1 MADRSLAQC
10 TTSRLLPSA
19 FQLRRIMKK
28 LEKSKLQSNKT
39 IQISGSKS
47 ISNRLLILESLFEN
61 IKIDNLSN
69 SQDTQLLKKALS
81 EKTEA
86 VDIHHA
92 GTAMR
97 FLTSYYSIQEGKT
110 TILTGSKRMKERPIK
125 NLVTA
130 LQNLGVEIEYLENEG
145 FPPLKIKG
153 RKITETRVNVPA
165 NISSQFI
172 TSLLLIA
179 GKLEKGLEINLVG
192 EITSRSYIEMTLDI
206 LTKFG
211 IKASFI
217 GNTIKVEPFT
227 DHQSSIIHYEVESDW
242 SSASYFY
249 SFAALGRKTIRLK
262 SFYRES
268 TQGDSA
274 IAKIYEEFFGIKTL
288 FTDEEYTITLQ
299 PVEGF
304 TFPEKIIL
312 DMNDCPDIAQTLCV
326 TAAALKIPFE
336 ISGLGTLRV
345 KETDRLLA
353 LYNEL
358 QKLGTETEITDSTIR
373 SVRFDEPQENISI
386 KTYQDHRMAMSFAP
400 FCLVKELTIED
411 ENVVE
416 KSYPMFW
423 EDLEK
428 ILISNIT
435 EINVNT
441 K

>member
-1 MADRSLAQC
+1 
-10 TTSRLLPSA
+10 
-19 FQLRRIMKK
+19 MKK
-28 LEKSKLQSNKT
+28 LEKSTLIGNKT
-39 IQISGSKS
+39 VQISGSKS
-47 ISNRLLILESLFEN
+47 ISNRLLILESLFSN
-61 IKIDNLSN
+61 IKIGNLSN

-81 EKTEA
+81 ENTDV

-110 TILTGSKRMKERPIK
+110 TVLTGSGRMKERPIK
-125 NLVTA
+125 NLVNA
-130 LQNLGVEIEYLENEG
+130 LKDLGVEIEYLENEG
-145 FPPLKIKG
+145 FPPLKIIG
-153 RKITETRVNVPA
+153 RKITQTSVHVPA

-179 GKLEKGLEINLVG
+179 GKLENGLEIHLVG
-192 EITSRSYIEMTLDI
+192 EVTSRSYIEMTLDI

-211 IKASFI
+211 IKSSFE
-217 GNTIKVEPFT
+217 GNIIKVEPF
-227 DHQSSIIHYEVESDW
+227 HPEQNSEAVHYEVESDW

-249 SFAALGRKTIRLK
+249 SICALGRETIRLK
-262 SFYRES
+262 SFYKES

-274 IAKIYEEFFGIKTL
+274 IANIYEKFFGITTTFNEDEHQLTL
-288 FTDEEYTITLQ
+288 EPKPDF
-299 PVEGF
+299 V
-304 TFPEKIIL
+304 FPEKIVL
-312 DMNDCPDIAQTLCV
+312 DMNNCPDIAQTLCV

-358 QKLGTETEITDSTIR
+358 KKLGTETEITDLTID
-373 SVRFDEPQENISI
+373 SVRFGEPEENISI

-400 FCLVKELTIED
+400 FCLIKELNIEEED
-411 ENVVE
+411 VVE

-423 EDLEK
+423 EDLES
-428 ILISNIT
+428 ILTPLI
-435 EINVNT
+435 
-441 K
+441 

>member
-1 MADRSLAQC
+1 
-10 TTSRLLPSA
+10 
-19 FQLRRIMKK
+19 MKK
-28 LEKSKLQSNKT
+28 LEKSKLSGDKT
-39 IQISGSKS
+39 VQISGSKS
-47 ISNRLLILESLFEN
+47 ISNRLLILESLFSN
-61 IKIDNLSN
+61 IKIGNLSN

-81 EKTEA
+81 ENTDV

-110 TILTGSKRMKERPIK
+110 TILTGSGRMKERPIK
-125 NLVTA
+125 NLVSA
-130 LQNLGVEIEYLENEG
+130 LRDLGVEIEYMENEG
-145 FPPLKIKG
+145 FPPLKIRG
-153 RKITETRVNVPA
+153 RKITQTSVNVPA

-179 GKLEKGLEINLVG
+179 GKLESGLQINLVG
-192 EITSRSYIEMTLDI
+192 EVTSRSYIEMTLDI

-211 IKASFI
+211 IQSSFE

-227 DHQSSIIHYEVESDW
+227 PDKNAEVVHYEVESDW

-249 SFAALGRKTIRLK
+249 SICALGRKTIHLK
-262 SFYRES
+262 SFYKES

-274 IAKIYEEFFGIKTL
+274 IAGIYEKFFGIKTT
-288 FTDEEYTITLQ
+288 FSEDEHQLTLEPQ
-299 PVEGF
+299 PDF
-304 TFPEKIIL
+304 SFPEKIVL
-312 DMNDCPDIAQTLCV
+312 DMNNCPDIAQTLCV

-358 QKLGTETEITDSTIR
+358 QKLGTETEITDLTIQ
-373 SVRFDEPQENISI
+373 SISFKEPQEHISV

-400 FCLVKELTIED
+400 FCLIQELTIED
-411 ENVVE
+411 EDVVE
-416 KSYPMFW
+416 KSYPIFW
-423 EDLEK
+423 EDLES
-428 ILISNIT
+428 ILT
-435 EINVNT
+435 H
-441 K
+441 

>member
-1 MADRSLAQC
+1 M
-10 TTSRLLPSA
+10 
-19 FQLRRIMKK
+19 K
-28 LEKSKLQSNKT
+28 LEKSKLIKDKT

-47 ISNRLLILESLFEN
+47 ISNRLLILESLFTT
-61 IKIDNLSN
+61 IQIGNLSN

-81 EKTEA
+81 EQTDT

-125 NLVTA
+125 HLVTA

-153 RKITETRVNVPA
+153 RKITQTKVEVPA
-165 NISSQFI
+165 TISSQFI

-179 GKLEKGLEINLVG
+179 GKLENGLEIHLVG
-192 EITSRSYIEMTLDI
+192 EVTSRSYIEMTLDI
-206 LTKFG
+206 LTRFG
-211 IKASFI
+211 IQNSFI
-217 GNTIKVEPFT
+217 GNTIKVESLIN
-227 DHQSSIIHYEVESDW
+227 DHSSVINYEVESDW

-249 SFAALGRKTIRLK
+249 SFAALGRETMYLK
-262 SFYRES
+262 SFYKQS

-274 IAKIYEEFFGIKTL
+274 IAKIYEEFFGIKTR
-288 FTDEEYTITLQ
+288 FNDGEHQVTLQ
-299 PVEGF
+299 PEPNF
-304 TFPEKIIL
+304 QFPEKITL
-312 DMNDCPDIAQTLCV
+312 DMNNCPDIAQTLCV

-358 QKLGTETEITDSTIR
+358 KKLGAETEITDSTIR
-373 SVRFDEPQENISI
+373 SVSFNDPEEPISI

-400 FCLVKELTIED
+400 FCLIKEIHIED
-411 ENVVE
+411 EEVVE

-423 EDLEK
+423 EDLNIILEK
-428 ILISNIT
+428 
-435 EINVNT
+435 
-441 K
+441 

>member
-1 MADRSLAQC
+1 
-10 TTSRLLPSA
+10 
-19 FQLRRIMKK
+19 MKK
-28 LEKSKLQSNKT
+28 LKKSELKADQT

-47 ISNRLLILESLFEN
+47 ISNRLLILENLFNN
-61 IKIDNLSN
+61 IKIGNLSN
-69 SQDTQLLKKALS
+69 SQDTRLLEKALS
-81 EKTEA
+81 ENTET

-130 LQNLGVEIEYLENEG
+130 LQKLGVEIEYLENDG
-145 FPPLKIKG
+145 FPPLKITG
-153 RKITETRVNVPA
+153 RKITEKSVEVPA

-179 GKLEKGLEINLVG
+179 GKLENGLEINLVG

-206 LTKFG
+206 LTTFG
-211 IKASFI
+211 IQNSFI
-217 GNTIKVEPFT
+217 GNTIKVEPFA
-227 DHQSSIIHYEVESDW
+227 DQQSSTVTYEVESDW

-249 SFAALGRKTIRLK
+249 SFAALGRKTLHLK
-262 SFYRES
+262 SFYKAS

-274 IAKIYEEFFGIKTL
+274 IAQIYERFFGIKT
-288 FTDEEYTITLQ
+288 TYTEDQHALTLQ
-299 PVEGF
+299 PDPDF
-304 TFPEKIIL
+304 RFPDKIVL
-312 DMNDCPDIAQTLCV
+312 DMNNCPDIAQTLCV
-326 TAAALKIPFE
+326 TASALRIPFE

-358 QKLGTETEITDSTIR
+358 QKLGTETEITDSTIQ
-373 SVRFDEPQENISI
+373 SVRFGEPQDNISI

-400 FCLVKELTIED
+400 FCLIKELNIED
-411 ENVVE
+411 EAVIE

-428 ILISNIT
+428 ILISHNG
-435 EINVNT
+435 
-441 K
+441 

>member
-1 MADRSLAQC
+1 
-10 TTSRLLPSA
+10 
-19 FQLRRIMKK
+19 MKK
-28 LEKSKLQSNKT
+28 LEKSKLSGDKT
-39 IQISGSKS
+39 VQISGSKS
-47 ISNRLLILESLFEN
+47 ISNRLLILESLFSN
-61 IKIDNLSN
+61 IKIGNLSN

-81 EKTEA
+81 ENTDV

-110 TILTGSKRMKERPIK
+110 TILTGSGRMKERPIK
-125 NLVTA
+125 NLVSA
-130 LQNLGVEIEYLENEG
+130 LRDLGVEIEYMENEG
-145 FPPLKIKG
+145 FPPLKIRG
-153 RKITETRVNVPA
+153 RKITQTSVNVPA

-179 GKLEKGLEINLVG
+179 GKLENGLQINLVG
-192 EITSRSYIEMTLDI
+192 EVTSRSYIEMTLDI

-211 IKASFI
+211 IQSSFE
-217 GNTIKVEPFT
+217 GNTIQVKPFT
-227 DHQSSIIHYEVESDW
+227 PDNSEVVHYEVESDW

-249 SFAALGRKTIRLK
+249 SICALGRKTIHLK
-262 SFYRES
+262 SFYKES

-274 IAKIYEEFFGIKTL
+274 IAGIYEKFFGIKTT
-288 FTDEEYTITLQ
+288 FSEDEHQLTLEPQ
-299 PVEGF
+299 PDF
-304 TFPEKIIL
+304 SFPEKIVL
-312 DMNDCPDIAQTLCV
+312 DMNNCPDIAQTLCV

-358 QKLGTETEITDSTIR
+358 QKLGTETEITDLTIQ
-373 SVRFDEPQENISI
+373 SISFKEPQEHISV

-400 FCLVKELTIED
+400 FCLIQELTIED
-411 ENVVE
+411 EDVVE

-423 EDLEK
+423 EDLES
-428 ILISNIT
+428 ILT
-435 EINVNT
+435 H
-441 K
+441 

>member
-1 MADRSLAQC
+1 M
-10 TTSRLLPSA
+10 
-19 FQLRRIMKK
+19 K
-28 LEKSKLQSNKT
+28 LEKSKLSGNKT

-47 ISNRLLILESLFEN
+47 ISNRLLILESLFSN
-61 IKIDNLSN
+61 IKIGNLSN
-69 SQDTQLLKKALS
+69 SQDTQLLKKAL
-81 EKTEA
+81 EQNAET

-97 FLTSYYSIQEGKT
+97 FLTSYYSIQEGKI
-110 TILTGSKRMKERPIK
+110 TILTGSGRMKERPIK

-145 FPPLKIKG
+145 FPPLKITGK
-153 RKITETRVNVPA
+153 KITQVKVDVPA

-179 GKLEKGLEINLVG
+179 GKLENGLEINLVG
-192 EITSRSYIEMTLDI
+192 EVTSRSYIKMTLHI

-211 IKASFI
+211 IKNTFE
-217 GNTIKVEPFT
+217 GNTIKVENFNV
-227 DHQSSIIHYEVESDW
+227 DSQSSIVNYEVESDW

-249 SFAALGRKTIRLK
+249 SFAAIGRETIYLK
-262 SFYRES
+262 SFYEES

-274 IAKIYEEFFGIKTL
+274 IADIYEQFFGIKTIFIENEHKL
-288 FTDEEYTITLQ
+288 TLQ
-299 PVEGF
+299 PIEDF
-304 TFPEKIIL
+304 QFPEKIVL
-312 DMNDCPDIAQTLCV
+312 DMNNCPDIAQTLCV

-336 ISGLGTLRV
+336 ISGLGTLKV

-353 LYNEL
+353 LHNEL
-358 QKLGTETEITDSTIR
+358 KKLGTETEITDLTIK
-373 SVRFDEPQENISI
+373 SLAFNEAEENISI

-400 FCLVKELTIED
+400 FCLINELNIED

-423 EDLEK
+423 KDLAD
-428 ILISNIT
+428 ILSPT
-435 EINVNT
+435 S
-441 K
+441 

>member
-1 MADRSLAQC
+1 M
-10 TTSRLLPSA
+10 
-19 FQLRRIMKK
+19 K
-28 LEKSKLQSNKT
+28 LEKSKLLENKT

-47 ISNRLLILESLFEN
+47 ISNRLLILENLFSN
-61 IKIDNLSN
+61 IKIGNLSN
-69 SQDTQLLKKALS
+69 SQDTQLLKKAL
-81 EKTEA
+81 EENTEV

-130 LQNLGVEIEYLENEG
+130 LQNLGIEIEYLENEG
-145 FPPLKIKG
+145 FPPLKIEG
-153 RKITETRVNVPA
+153 RKITETKVDVPA

-179 GKLEKGLEINLVG
+179 GKLENGLEINLVG
-192 EITSRSYIEMTLDI
+192 EITSRSYIEMTLNI

-211 IKASFI
+211 IKNSFI
-217 GNTIKVEPFT
+217 GNTIKVEAT
-227 DHQSSIIHYEVESDW
+227 HHQLSTINYEVESDW

-249 SFAALGRKTIRLK
+249 SFAALGRKTIHLK
-262 SFYRES
+262 SFYKKS

-274 IAKIYEEFFGIKTL
+274 IAEIYEKFFGIKTN
-288 FTDEEYTITLQ
+288 FTENEHKLTLQ
-299 PVEGF
+299 PIENF
-304 TFPEKIIL
+304 QFPEKIIL
-312 DMNDCPDIAQTLCV
+312 DMNNCPDIAQTLCV

-353 LYNEL
+353 LHNEL
-358 QKLGTETEITDSTIR
+358 KKLGTETEFTDLTITSI
-373 SVRFDEPQENISI
+373 SFNEPDDNISI
-386 KTYQDHRMAMSFAP
+386 KTYQDHRMAMAFAP
-400 FCLVKELTIED
+400 FCLIKELNIEEED
-411 ENVVE
+411 VVE

-423 EDLEK
+423 EDLK
-428 ILISNIT
+428 LILT
-435 EINVNT
+435 ENS
-441 K
+441 

>member
-1 MADRSLAQC
+1 
-10 TTSRLLPSA
+10 
-19 FQLRRIMKK
+19 MKK
-28 LEKSKLQSNKT
+28 LEKSKLTENKT

-47 ISNRLLILESLFEN
+47 ISNRLLILESLFKN
-61 IKIDNLSN
+61 IKIGNLSN
-69 SQDTQLLKKALS
+69 SQDTQLLKKALG
-81 EKTEA
+81 EETEI

-97 FLTSYYSIQEGKT
+97 FLTSYYSIQDGKT

-153 RKITETRVNVPA
+153 RKITETKVDVPA

-179 GKLEKGLEINLVG
+179 GKLESGLEINLVG
-192 EITSRSYIEMTLDI
+192 EVTSRSYIEMTLDI
-206 LTKFG
+206 LTRFG
-211 IKASFI
+211 IKNSFI
-217 GNTIKVEPFT
+217 GNTIKVESAINHLLST
-227 DHQSSIIHYEVESDW
+227 INYEVESDW

-249 SFAALGRKTIRLK
+249 SFAALGRETIHLK

-274 IAKIYEEFFGIKTL
+274 IAKIYEDFFGIKTNFIDNEHQL
-288 FTDEEYTITLQ
+288 TLEPQ
-299 PVEGF
+299 PDF
-304 TFPEKIIL
+304 QFPEKIVL
-312 DMNDCPDIAQTLCV
+312 DMNNCPDIAQTLCV

-336 ISGLGTLRV
+336 ISGLGTLKV
-345 KETDRLLA
+345 KETDRLSA
-353 LYNEL
+353 LHNEL
-358 QKLGTETEITDSTIR
+358 KKLGTETEITDFTIK
-373 SVRFDEPQENISI
+373 SVSFSEPEDHISI

-400 FCLVKELTIED
+400 FCLIKELNIED
-411 ENVVE
+411 EDVVE

-423 EDLEK
+423 EDLK
-428 ILISNIT
+428 IIL
-435 EINVNT
+435 T
-441 K
+441 KN

>member
-1 MADRSLAQC
+1 M
-10 TTSRLLPSA
+10 
-19 FQLRRIMKK
+19 K
-28 LEKSKLQSNKT
+28 LEKSKLVGNKT
-39 IQISGSKS
+39 VQISGSKS
-47 ISNRLLILESLFEN
+47 ISNRLLILESLFNN
-61 IKIDNLSN
+61 IKIGNLSN

-81 EKTEA
+81 ENTEV

-110 TILTGSKRMKERPIK
+110 TVLTGSGRMKERPIK

-130 LQNLGVEIEYLENEG
+130 LRDLGVEIEYMENEG
-145 FPPLKIKG
+145 FPPLKITG
-153 RKITETRVNVPA
+153 RKITQTSVNVPA

-179 GKLEKGLEINLVG
+179 GKLENGLVINLVG
-192 EITSRSYIEMTLDI
+192 DVTSRSYIEMTLDI
-206 LTKFG
+206 LTRFG
-211 IKASFI
+211 ITSTFE

-227 DHQSSIIHYEVESDW
+227 PDNNTEVVHYEVESDW

-249 SFAALGRKTIRLK
+249 SICALGRKTIHLK
-262 SFYRES
+262 SFYKAS

-274 IAKIYEEFFGIKTL
+274 IANIYEKFFGIKTT
-288 FTDEEYTITLQ
+288 FSEDEHQLTLEPQ
-299 PVEGF
+299 PDF
-304 TFPEKIIL
+304 SFPEKIVL

-358 QKLGTETEITDSTIR
+358 KKLGTETEITDLTIQ
-373 SVRFDEPQENISI
+373 SISFGEPEDDISI

-400 FCLVKELTIED
+400 FSLIKELNIED
-411 ENVVE
+411 EDVVE

-423 EDLEK
+423 KDLES
-428 ILISNIT
+428 ILT
-435 EINVNT
+435 H
-441 K
+441 

>member
-1 MADRSLAQC
+1 M
-10 TTSRLLPSA
+10 
-19 FQLRRIMKK
+19 K
-28 LEKSKLQSNKT
+28 LEKSTLTGDKT
-39 IQISGSKS
+39 VQISGSKS
-47 ISNRLLILESLFEN
+47 ISNRLLILESLFSN
-61 IKIDNLSN
+61 IKIGNLSN

-81 EKTEA
+81 ANTDV

-110 TILTGSKRMKERPIK
+110 TVLTGSGRMKERPIK
-125 NLVTA
+125 NLVSA
-130 LQNLGVEIEYLENEG
+130 LRDLGVDIKYLENEG
-145 FPPLKIKG
+145 FPPLKITG
-153 RKITETRVNVPA
+153 RKITQTQVNVPA

-179 GKLEKGLEINLVG
+179 GKLENGLKINLVG
-192 EITSRSYIEMTLDI
+192 EVTSRSYIEMTLDI

-211 IKASFI
+211 IKSSFE
-217 GNTIKVEPFT
+217 GNTIKVEPYHG
-227 DHQSSIIHYEVESDW
+227 DSASSALSYEVESDW

-249 SFAALGRKTIRLK
+249 SICALGRKTIHLK
-262 SFYRES
+262 SFYKES

-274 IAKIYEEFFGIKTL
+274 IAKIYEDFFGIKTI
-288 FTDEEYTITLQ
+288 FSEDEHKITLQ
-299 PVEGF
+299 PQPDF
-304 TFPEKIIL
+304 SFPEKIVL
-312 DMNDCPDIAQTLCV
+312 DMNNCPDIAQTLCV
-326 TAAALKIPFE
+326 TAAALQIPFD

-358 QKLGTETEITDSTIR
+358 KKLGTETEITDLTIQSTH
-373 SVRFDEPQENISI
+373 FGNPQENISI

-400 FCLVKELTIED
+400 FCLIKELNIED
-411 ENVVE
+411 EDVVE

-423 EDLEK
+423 EDLA
-428 ILISNIT
+428 S
-435 EINVNT
+435 VVT

>member
-1 MADRSLAQC
+1 
-10 TTSRLLPSA
+10 
-19 FQLRRIMKK
+19 MKK
-28 LEKSKLQSNKT
+28 LEKSTLIANKT
-39 IQISGSKS
+39 VQISGSKS
-47 ISNRLLILESLFEN
+47 ISNRLLILESLFN
-61 IKIDNLSN
+61 TIKIGNLSN

-81 EKTEA
+81 EDTEI

-110 TILTGSKRMKERPIK
+110 TILTGSGRMKERPIK

-130 LQNLGVEIEYLENEG
+130 LKDLGADIEYLENEG
-145 FPPLKIKG
+145 FPPLKITGK
-153 RKITETRVNVPA
+153 KITQTSVNVPA

-179 GKLEKGLEINLVG
+179 GKLENGLEIHLVG
-192 EITSRSYIEMTLDI
+192 EVTSRSYIEMTLDI
-206 LTKFG
+206 LSRFG
-211 IKASFI
+211 IKNSFE
-217 GNTIKVEPFT
+217 GNTIKVEPFIEN
-227 DHQSSIIHYEVESDW
+227 HASAVSYEVESDW

-249 SFAALGRKTIRLK
+249 SICALGREIIHLK
-262 SFYRES
+262 SFYKES

-274 IAKIYEEFFGIKTL
+274 IAKIYEDFFGITTT
-288 FTDEEYTITLQ
+288 FSEDEHKITLQ
-299 PVEGF
+299 PQPDF
-304 TFPEKIIL
+304 SFPEKIVL
-312 DMNDCPDIAQTLCV
+312 DMNNCPDIAQTLCV

-345 KETDRLLA
+345 KETDRLQA

-358 QKLGTETEITDSTIR
+358 KKLGTETEITDLTIE
-373 SVRFDEPQENISI
+373 SVSFGEPKQDISI

-400 FCLVKELTIED
+400 FCLIGELNIED

-423 EDLEK
+423 NDLAD
-428 ILISNIT
+428 
-435 EINVNT
+435 VMAH
-441 K
+441 

>member
-1 MADRSLAQC
+1 M
-10 TTSRLLPSA
+10 
-19 FQLRRIMKK
+19 K
-28 LEKSKLQSNKT
+28 LEKSKLSGDKT
-39 IQISGSKS
+39 VQISGSKS
-47 ISNRLLILESLFEN
+47 ISNRLLILESLFSN
-61 IKIDNLSN
+61 IKIGNLSN

-81 EKTEA
+81 ENTEV

-110 TILTGSKRMKERPIK
+110 TILTGSGRMKERPIK
-125 NLVTA
+125 NLVSA
-130 LQNLGVEIEYLENEG
+130 LRDLGVEIEYMENEG

-153 RKITETRVNVPA
+153 RKITQTSVNVPA

-179 GKLEKGLEINLVG
+179 GKLENGLVINLVG
-192 EITSRSYIEMTLDI
+192 DVTSRSYIEMTLDI
-206 LTKFG
+206 LTRFG
-211 IKASFI
+211 IQSSFE

-227 DHQSSIIHYEVESDW
+227 LENDAETIHYEVESDW

-249 SFAALGRKTIRLK
+249 SICALGRETIHLK
-262 SFYRES
+262 SFYKES

-274 IAKIYEEFFGIKTL
+274 IANIYEKFFGIKTTFSEDVHQL
-288 FTDEEYTITLQ
+288 TLEPQ
-299 PVEGF
+299 PDF
-304 TFPEKIIL
+304 SFPEKIIL
-312 DMNDCPDIAQTLCV
+312 DMNNCPDIAQTLCV

-358 QKLGTETEITDSTIR
+358 KKLGTETEITDLTIQST
-373 SVRFDEPQENISI
+373 SFGEPQEGISI

-400 FCLVKELTIED
+400 FSLIKELNIED
-411 ENVVE
+411 EDVVE

-423 EDLEK
+423 KDLES
-428 ILISNIT
+428 ILT
-435 EINVNT
+435 H
-441 K
+441 

>member
-1 MADRSLAQC
+1 M
-10 TTSRLLPSA
+10 
-19 FQLRRIMKK
+19 K
-28 LEKSKLQSNKT
+28 LEKSKLIGNKT

-47 ISNRLLILESLFEN
+47 ISNRLLILESLFST
-61 IKIDNLSN
+61 IKIGNLSN
-69 SQDTQLLKKALS
+69 SQDTQLLRKALS
-81 EKTEA
+81 EETEI

-97 FLTSYYSIQEGKT
+97 FLTSYYSIQDGKT
-110 TILTGSKRMKERPIK
+110 TILTGSGRMKERPIK

-145 FPPLKIKG
+145 FPPLKIIG
-153 RKITETRVNVPA
+153 RKITETKVDVPA

-179 GKLEKGLEINLVG
+179 GKLENGLEINLVG
-192 EITSRSYIEMTLDI
+192 EVTSRSYIEMTLNI

-211 IKASFI
+211 IKNSFI
-217 GNTIKVEPFT
+217 GNTIKVEPFI
-227 DHQSSIIHYEVESDW
+227 DNHSSVINYEVESDW

-249 SFAALGRKTIRLK
+249 SFAALGSETIHLK
-262 SFYRES
+262 SFYKES

-274 IAKIYEEFFGIKTL
+274 IADIYEKFFGIKTT
-288 FTDEEYTITLQ
+288 FTEDEHKLTLQ
-299 PVEGF
+299 PIENF
-304 TFPEKIIL
+304 IFPEKIIL
-312 DMNDCPDIAQTLCV
+312 DMNNCPDIAQTLCV

-358 QKLGTETEITDSTIR
+358 QKLGTETEITDVTIK
-373 SVRFDEPQENISI
+373 SINFKDPEENISI

-400 FCLVKELTIED
+400 LCLIKNLNIED

-423 EDLEK
+423 KDLNTILEK
-428 ILISNIT
+428 
-435 EINVNT
+435 
-441 K
+441 

>member
-1 MADRSLAQC
+1 
-10 TTSRLLPSA
+10 
-19 FQLRRIMKK
+19 MKK
-28 LEKSKLQSNKT
+28 LEKSTLVGNKT
-39 IQISGSKS
+39 VQISGSKS
-47 ISNRLLILESLFEN
+47 ISNRLLILESLFSN
-61 IKIDNLSN
+61 IKIGNLSN

-81 EKTEA
+81 EVTDV

-110 TILTGSKRMKERPIK
+110 TILTGSGRMKERPIK
-125 NLVTA
+125 NLVSA
-130 LQNLGVEIEYLENEG
+130 LKDLGAEIEYMENEG
-145 FPPLKIKG
+145 FPPLKITGK
-153 RKITETRVNVPA
+153 KITQTSVNVPA

-179 GKLEKGLEINLVG
+179 GKLENGLEIRLVG
-192 EITSRSYIEMTLDI
+192 EVTSRSYIEMTLDI
-206 LTKFG
+206 LTRFG
-211 IKASFI
+211 IKNSFE

-227 DHQSSIIHYEVESDW
+227 QNNDASTKSYEVESDW

-249 SFAALGRKTIRLK
+249 SICALGRETIHLK
-262 SFYRES
+262 SFYKES

-274 IAKIYEEFFGIKTL
+274 IAKIYEDFFGITTTYSEAEHQLTL
-288 FTDEEYTITLQ
+288 EPQ
-299 PVEGF
+299 PDF
-304 TFPEKIIL
+304 SFPEKIIL
-312 DMNDCPDIAQTLCV
+312 DMNNCPDIAQTLCV

-345 KETDRLLA
+345 KETDRLQA

-358 QKLGTETEITDSTIR
+358 KKLGTETEITDLTIE
-373 SVRFDEPQENISI
+373 SVSFGEPEKSISI

-400 FCLVKELTIED
+400 YCLIGELTIED

-423 EDLEK
+423 EDLSS
-428 ILISNIT
+428 IMSN
-435 EINVNT
+435 
-441 K
+441 

>member
-1 MADRSLAQC
+1 M
-10 TTSRLLPSA
+10 
-19 FQLRRIMKK
+19 K
-28 LEKSKLQSNKT
+28 LEKSKLSENKT

-47 ISNRLLILESLFEN
+47 ISNRLLILESLFSN
-61 IKIDNLSN
+61 IKIGNLSN

-81 EKTEA
+81 TNSET

-110 TILTGSKRMKERPIK
+110 TILTGSGRMKERPIK

-130 LQNLGVEIEYLENEG
+130 LQNLGVKIEYLENEG
-145 FPPLKIKG
+145 FPPLKITGK
-153 RKITETRVNVPA
+153 KITQSKVDVPA

-179 GKLEKGLEINLVG
+179 GKLEDGLEINLVG

-211 IKASFI
+211 IKNTFE
-217 GNTIKVEPFT
+217 GNTIRVENFKVN
-227 DHQSSIIHYEVESDW
+227 DQSSIVNYEVESDW

-249 SFAALGRKTIRLK
+249 SFAAIGRKTIHLK
-262 SFYRES
+262 SFYKES

-274 IAKIYEEFFGIKTL
+274 IVDIYEKFFGIKTT
-288 FTDEEYTITLQ
+288 FTEEEQKITLQ
-299 PVEGF
+299 PIDNF
-304 TFPEKIIL
+304 KFPEKIVL
-312 DMNDCPDIAQTLCV
+312 DMNNCPDIAQTLCV

-336 ISGLGTLRV
+336 ISGLGTLKV

-353 LYNEL
+353 LHNEL
-358 QKLGTETEITDSTIR
+358 KKLGTETEITDLTIK
-373 SVRFDEPQENISI
+373 SLEFKDAEENISI

-400 FCLVKELTIED
+400 FCLIKHLNIED
-411 ENVVE
+411 ESVVE

-423 EDLEK
+423 EDLVE
-428 ILISNIT
+428 ILSAT
-435 EINVNT
+435 S
-441 K
+441 

>member
-1 MADRSLAQC
+1 
-10 TTSRLLPSA
+10 
-19 FQLRRIMKK
+19 MKT
-28 LEKSKLQSNKT
+28 LEKSKLTGNKT

-47 ISNRLLILESLFEN
+47 ISNRLLILESLFKN
-61 IKIDNLSN
+61 IKIGNLSN

-81 EKTEA
+81 EDTEI

-97 FLTSYYSIQEGKT
+97 FLTSYYSIMEGKT

-145 FPPLKIKG
+145 FPPLKITG
-153 RKITETRVNVPA
+153 RKITQTTVDVPS

-179 GKLEKGLEINLVG
+179 GKLENGLEINLVG
-192 EITSRSYIEMTLDI
+192 EVTSRSYIEMTLDI

-211 IKASFI
+211 IKNSFT

-227 DHQSSIIHYEVESDW
+227 HNHSSIIDYEVESDW

-249 SFAALGRKTIRLK
+249 SFAALGRETIYLK
-262 SFYRES
+262 SFYKES

-274 IAKIYEEFFGIKTL
+274 IAKIYEDFFGIKTI
-288 FTDEEYTITLQ
+288 FTEEEHKLSLIPQ
-299 PVEGF
+299 PNF
-304 TFPEKIIL
+304 QFPEKIVL
-312 DMNDCPDIAQTLCV
+312 DMNNCPDIAQTLCV

-345 KETDRLLA
+345 KETDRLQA

-358 QKLGTETEITDSTIR
+358 KKLGTETEITDLTIQ
-373 SVRFDEPQENISI
+373 SVSFNEPKKNISI

-400 FCLVKELTIED
+400 FCLIKELNIED
-411 ENVVE
+411 EDVVE
-416 KSYPMFW
+416 KSYPDFW
-423 EDLEK
+423 KDLDSLLE
-428 ILISNIT
+428 T
-435 EINVNT
+435 
-441 K
+441 